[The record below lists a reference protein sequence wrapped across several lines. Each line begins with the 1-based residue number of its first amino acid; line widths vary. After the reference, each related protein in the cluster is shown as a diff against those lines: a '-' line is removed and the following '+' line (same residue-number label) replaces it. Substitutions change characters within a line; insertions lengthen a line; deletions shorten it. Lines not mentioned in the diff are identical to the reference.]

1 MTQHPGQGR
10 TALLVIDMQNSYF
23 DFPELEEQRESVTE
37 KVNELIA
44 AAREGGCPILLIRTQ
59 HERDRST
66 WTVNMHDDGQG
77 FAFPGTEQSEYV
89 AGLDTEGGTGLVKT
103 RDSAFFDTDLAAR
116 LRNLGATHLML
127 CGISITLAVSLNLI
141 NGFTGQFS
149 IGHAGFM
156 AVGAYSSAYFTF
168 YHGKAV
174 EASFGFLGETVASSV
189 VLIGAGAIGSAALPA
204 ARGRSRHLGRRHL
217 RLHLH

>member
-1 MTQHPGQGR
+1 MPQHPAQGR

-23 DFPELEEQRESVTE
+23 DFPELEEQREPVTE
-37 KVNELIA
+37 KVNELIR
-44 AAREGGCPILLIRTQ
+44 AARHGGCPIVLIRTQ
-59 HERDRST
+59 HERDGST

-127 CGISITLAVSLNLI
+127 CGISTHSCVAQTAIDAFAHDFRAAV
-141 NGFTGQFS
+141 
-149 IGHAGFM
+149 ARD
-156 AVGAYSSAYFTF
+156 A
-168 YHGKAV
+168 
-174 EASFGFLGETVASSV
+174 VASENSE
-189 VLIGAGAIGSAALPA
+189 LSRALLA
-204 ARGRSRHLGRRHL
+204 FLEDEMRQDILHQDEAVARL
-217 RLHLH
+217 RG

>member
-1 MTQHPGQGR
+1 MTQHPAQGR

-23 DFPELEEQRESVTE
+23 DFPELEEQREPVTE
-37 KVNELIA
+37 KVNELIR
-44 AAREGGCPILLIRTQ
+44 AARDGGCPIVLIRTQ
-59 HERDRST
+59 HERDGST

-127 CGISITLAVSLNLI
+127 CGISTHSCVAQTAIDAFAHDFRAAV
-141 NGFTGQFS
+141 
-149 IGHAGFM
+149 ARD
-156 AVGAYSSAYFTF
+156 A
-168 YHGKAV
+168 
-174 EASFGFLGETVASSV
+174 VASENSE
-189 VLIGAGAIGSAALPA
+189 LSRALLA
-204 ARGRSRHLGRRHL
+204 FLEDVMRQDILHQDEAVARL
-217 RLHLH
+217 RG

>member
-1 MTQHPGQGR
+1 MPQHPAQGR

-23 DFPELEEQRESVTE
+23 DFPELEEQREPVTA
-37 KVNELIA
+37 KVNELIR
-44 AAREGGCPILLIRTQ
+44 AAREGGCPIVLIRTQ

-116 LRNLGATHLML
+116 LRNLEATHLLL
-127 CGISITLAVSLNLI
+127 CGISTHSCVAQTAIDGFAHDFRAAV
-141 NGFTGQFS
+141 
-149 IGHAGFM
+149 ARD
-156 AVGAYSSAYFTF
+156 A
-168 YHGKAV
+168 
-174 EASFGFLGETVASSV
+174 VASENPDLSR
-189 VLIGAGAIGSAALPA
+189 ALLA
-204 ARGRSRHLGRRHL
+204 FLEDEMRQEILDQEHAVARL
-217 RLHLH
+217 RG

>member
-1 MTQHPGQGR
+1 MTPQRTEGR

-23 DFPELEEQRESVTE
+23 DFPELEEQRESVTA

-77 FAFPGTEQSEYV
+77 FAYPGTEQSQYV
-89 AGLDTEGGTGLVKT
+89 AGLDTEGGVGLVKT

-116 LRNLGATHLML
+116 LRNLDANRLVL
-127 CGISITLAVSLNLI
+127 CGISTHSCVAQTAIDAFAHNFRVAV
-141 NGFTGQFS
+141 
-149 IGHAGFM
+149 ARD
-156 AVGAYSSAYFTF
+156 A
-168 YHGKAV
+168 
-174 EASFGFLGETVASSV
+174 VASENADLSQALLAFLEDEMRQDILHQSDSV
-189 VLIGAGAIGSAALPA
+189 
-204 ARGRSRHLGRRHL
+204 ARL
-217 RLHLH
+217 RG

>member
-1 MTQHPGQGR
+1 MTQHPAQGR

-23 DFPELEEQRESVTE
+23 DFPELEEQREPVTE
-37 KVNELIA
+37 KVNELIR
-44 AAREGGCPILLIRTQ
+44 AAREGDCPILLIRTQ

-116 LRNLGATHLML
+116 LRNLEATHLLL
-127 CGISITLAVSLNLI
+127 CGVSTHSCVAQTAIDAFAHNFRAAV
-141 NGFTGQFS
+141 
-149 IGHAGFM
+149 ARD
-156 AVGAYSSAYFTF
+156 A
-168 YHGKAV
+168 
-174 EASFGFLGETVASSV
+174 VASENPDLSR
-189 VLIGAGAIGSAALPA
+189 ALLAFLEDEMRQDILAQDHAA
-204 ARGRSRHLGRRHL
+204 ARL
-217 RLHLH
+217 RG

>member
-1 MTQHPGQGR
+1 MTPQRTEGR

-23 DFPELEEQRESVTE
+23 DFPELEEQRESVTA

-77 FAFPGTEQSEYV
+77 FAYPGTEQSQYV
-89 AGLDTEGGTGLVKT
+89 AGLDTEDGVGLVKT

-116 LRNLGATHLML
+116 LRNLGANRLVL
-127 CGISITLAVSLNLI
+127 CGISTHSCVAQTAIDAFAHNFRVAV
-141 NGFTGQFS
+141 
-149 IGHAGFM
+149 ARD
-156 AVGAYSSAYFTF
+156 A
-168 YHGKAV
+168 
-174 EASFGFLGETVASSV
+174 VASENADLSQALLAFLADEMRQDILHQPDSV
-189 VLIGAGAIGSAALPA
+189 
-204 ARGRSRHLGRRHL
+204 ARL
-217 RLHLH
+217 RG

>member
-1 MTQHPGQGR
+1 
-10 TALLVIDMQNSYF
+10 
-23 DFPELEEQRESVTE
+23 VTE

-44 AAREGGCPILLIRTQ
+44 AARDGGCPILLIRTQ

-116 LRNLGATHLML
+116 LRNLGATHLVL
-127 CGISITLAVSLNLI
+127 CGISTHSCVSQTAVDA
-141 NGFTGQFS
+141 FAHDFR
-149 IGHAGFM
+149 A
-156 AVGAYSSAYFTF
+156 AVARDA
-168 YHGKAV
+168 
-174 EASFGFLGETVASSV
+174 VASENTDLSR
-189 VLIGAGAIGSAALPA
+189 ALLA
-204 ARGRSRHLGRRHL
+204 FLEDEMRQDILDQDDALTRLRG
-217 RLHLH
+217 

>member
-1 MTQHPGQGR
+1 MPQHPEQGR

-23 DFPELEEQRESVTE
+23 DFPELEEQREPVTE
-37 KVNELIA
+37 KVNELIR
-44 AAREGGCPILLIRTQ
+44 AAREGGCPIVLIRTQ
-59 HERDRST
+59 HERDGST

-127 CGISITLAVSLNLI
+127 CGISTHSCVAQTATDAFALGFHAAV
-141 NGFTGQFS
+141 
-149 IGHAGFM
+149 
-156 AVGAYSSAYFTF
+156 AVDAI
-168 YHGKAV
+168 
-174 EASFGFLGETVASSV
+174 ASEDPEL
-189 VLIGAGAIGSAALPA
+189 SAAMLEFLRTEMRQPL
-204 ARGRSRHLGRRHL
+204 LGREDALTLL
-217 RLHLH
+217 RTGLVPDQA

>member
-1 MTQHPGQGR
+1 MTQYPAQGR

-37 KVNELIA
+37 KVNELIR
-44 AAREGGCPILLIRTQ
+44 AAREGGCPIVLIRTQ
-59 HERDRST
+59 HERDGST

-116 LRNLGATHLML
+116 LRNLGATHLLL
-127 CGISITLAVSLNLI
+127 CGISTHSCVAQTAIDAFAHDFRASVARESVGSENSELSRALLAFLEEEMRQDILD
-141 NGFTGQFS
+141 QDE
-149 IGHAGFM
+149 
-156 AVGAYSSAYFTF
+156 AV
-168 YHGKAV
+168 
-174 EASFGFLGETVASSV
+174 
-189 VLIGAGAIGSAALPA
+189 
-204 ARGRSRHLGRRHL
+204 ARL
-217 RLHLH
+217 RG

>member
-1 MTQHPGQGR
+1 MTQHPAQGR

-23 DFPELEEQRESVTE
+23 DFPELEEQREPVTE
-37 KVNELIA
+37 KVNELIR
-44 AAREGGCPILLIRTQ
+44 AARDGGCPIVLIRTQ
-59 HERDRST
+59 HERDGST

-127 CGISITLAVSLNLI
+127 CGISTHSCVAQTAIDAFAHDFRAAVARDAVASENSELSRALLAVLEDEMRQDILH
-141 NGFTGQFS
+141 QDD
-149 IGHAGFM
+149 
-156 AVGAYSSAYFTF
+156 AV
-168 YHGKAV
+168 
-174 EASFGFLGETVASSV
+174 
-189 VLIGAGAIGSAALPA
+189 
-204 ARGRSRHLGRRHL
+204 ARLRS
-217 RLHLH
+217 

>member
-1 MTQHPGQGR
+1 MTQHPAQGR

-37 KVNELIA
+37 KVNELIR
-44 AAREGGCPILLIRTQ
+44 AARDGGCPIVLIRTQ
-59 HERDRST
+59 HERDGST

-127 CGISITLAVSLNLI
+127 CGISTHSCVAQTAIDAFAHNFRAAV
-141 NGFTGQFS
+141 
-149 IGHAGFM
+149 ARD
-156 AVGAYSSAYFTF
+156 A
-168 YHGKAV
+168 
-174 EASFGFLGETVASSV
+174 VASENSE
-189 VLIGAGAIGSAALPA
+189 LSRALLA
-204 ARGRSRHLGRRHL
+204 FLEDEMRQDILHQDDAVARLRS
-217 RLHLH
+217 

>member
-1 MTQHPGQGR
+1 MTQHPAQGR

-23 DFPELEEQRESVTE
+23 DFPELEEQREPVTE
-37 KVNELIA
+37 KVNQLIR
-44 AAREGGCPILLIRTQ
+44 AARDGGCPIVLIRTQ
-59 HERDRST
+59 HERDGST

-127 CGISITLAVSLNLI
+127 CGISTHSCVAQTAIDA
-141 NGFTGQFS
+141 FAHDFR
-149 IGHAGFM
+149 
-156 AVGAYSSAYFTF
+156 
-168 YHGKAV
+168 
-174 EASFGFLGETVASSV
+174 ASVARDAVASENSE
-189 VLIGAGAIGSAALPA
+189 LSRALLA
-204 ARGRSRHLGRRHL
+204 FLEDEMRQDILHQDDAVARLRS
-217 RLHLH
+217 